1 VTIYKTILRLIMTHG
16 SEFWTVTSAANS
28 KIQAAE
34 MRVLR
39 LIKGRKIFQNED
51 IRKELNVKSILR
63 YVEET
68 QLRWFGHVK

>member
-1 VTIYKTILRLIMTHG
+1 MTHG
-16 SEFWTVTSAANS
+16 SEFWTVTSATNS